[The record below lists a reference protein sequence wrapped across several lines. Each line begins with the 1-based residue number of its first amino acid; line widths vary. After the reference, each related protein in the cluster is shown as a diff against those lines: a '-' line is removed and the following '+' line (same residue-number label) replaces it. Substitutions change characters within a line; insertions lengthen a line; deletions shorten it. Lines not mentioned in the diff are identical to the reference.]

1 MPDFSETRLAQIF
14 SSVAATVQQ
23 LWDAIP
29 GGVFIALYAAWVV
42 GSVIFIVMQ
51 RRRPTATLAWIV
63 GFISTPFVGAVIYY
77 FFGPRKLRRRKIRR
91 ELAKRFASRI
101 APAHREELPATLA
114 SRRWL
119 TSLARLATVHGDA
132 PPKQAHWAKLYLEGD
147 TTYRAIEDAMGA
159 ARHQIHLEYYIFEPD
174 EVGTRWRDL
183 LAQRARDGV
192 AVRVLVDALGSKNC
206 KPRFWR
212 PLTDAGGEVRLFN
225 PPRLLKLRASLLN
238 FRTHRKI
245 VVVDGK
251 IAFTGGI
258 NVTAGSS
265 SSSGKNKGMA
275 WRDTHLGIAG
285 PAAHDLQLIFLE
297 DWLFAGT
304 GNHRHRTM
312 DELLMNTPEDIGRW
326 FPPLEPPRPSADG
339 PWVQIIASGPDET
352 VPSIHRFFF
361 TAISSARR
369 RLWITTPYFVPDEPM
384 LTALVTAQARG
395 VDVRLILPRLGDSRF
410 VAAAASTFAEE
421 VMREGVSVWEFTPR
435 MIHAKTI
442 VIDDELSIVGSANI
456 DNRSFRLNFEVA
468 AAIYDAGI
476 NAELA
481 EVFENDLAQAVRLG
495 PDHGKESFGVRLVKS
510 AARLASP
517 LL

>member
-1 MPDFSETRLAQIF
+1 MPDLTATSLAQTLRAA
-14 SSVAATVQQ
+14 AATVEEV
-23 LWDAIP
+23 WEAIP
-29 GGVFIALYAAWVV
+29 GGVWIGLYAIWVV
-42 GSVIFIVMQ
+42 GSVMFIVMQ

-63 GFISTPFVGAVIYY
+63 GFIGMPVFGAAVYF

-101 APAHREELPATLA
+101 APTHREQLPATLA

-119 TSLARLATVHGDA
+119 TSLARVATAHGDA
-132 PPKQAHWAKLYLEGD
+132 PPKQARSVRIFMEGA
-147 TTYRAIEDAMGA
+147 TTYEAIEAAMREA
-159 ARHQIHLEYYIFEPD
+159 KQQIHLEYYIFEPD
-174 EVGTRWRDL
+174 VVGTRWRDL
-183 LAQRARDGV
+183 LAERARAGV
-192 AVRVLVDALGSKNC
+192 AVRLLVDALGSKNC
-206 KPRFWR
+206 KPRFWQ
-212 PLTDAGGEVRLFN
+212 PLIDAGGEVRQFN

-245 VVVDGK
+245 VVIDGDL
-251 IAFTGGI
+251 AFTGGI

-265 SSSGKNKGMA
+265 GLSGAGEA
-275 WRDTHLGIAG
+275 WRDTHLAIAG
-285 PAAHDLQLIFLE
+285 ASALDLQMIFLE
-297 DWLFAGT
+297 DWLYAGT
-304 GNHRHRTM
+304 GSNRHKSM
-312 DELLMNTPEDIGRW
+312 DELLLNTPADIGKW
-326 FPPLEPPRPSADG
+326 FPPPSPSAPPPQG
-339 PWVQIIASGPDET
+339 PWVQIIASGPDEA
-352 VPSIHRFFF
+352 VPAIHRFFF

-421 VMREGVSVWEFTPR
+421 VMREGVRVWEYTPR

-442 VIDDELSIVGSANI
+442 VIDDELSIVGTANI
-456 DNRSFRLNFEVA
+456 DNRSFRLNFEVV
-468 AAIYDAGI
+468 AAIYDGDVNARLAG
-476 NAELA
+476 AFEQDLA
-481 EVFENDLAQAVRLG
+481 EAEQLQ
-495 PDHGKESFGVRLVKS
+495 PDAGRESFGVRLVKS